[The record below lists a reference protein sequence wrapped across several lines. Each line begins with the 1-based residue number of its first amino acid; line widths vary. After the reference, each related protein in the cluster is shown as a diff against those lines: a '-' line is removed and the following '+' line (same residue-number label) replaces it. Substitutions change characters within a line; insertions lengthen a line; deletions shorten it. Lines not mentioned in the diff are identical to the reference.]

1 MPGGF
6 VVVPPAPRVVLRDA
20 RVPRCLLDGAP
31 AGLTAAGDE
40 LARVDLALHDGLVAA
55 VRPPASAPP
64 AGEAV
69 VDLAGGQV
77 WPGFVDVHTHLDKGH
92 IWPRAENP
100 DGTFA
105 GAMAAVE
112 ADRAASWTAED
123 VARRMEFGLRCAYAH
138 GTVALRTHL
147 DSLAPQHRVSWPVF
161 RALRQA
167 WQGRIALQ
175 ASSIV
180 TLDRLAGPFGDELAD
195 LVADAGGALG
205 VVTAMTP
212 DLHGQLD
219 RLFAL
224 AASRGLD
231 LDLHADESGDAGA
244 ETLRHVARAARR
256 SRFAGRVLVGHCC
269 SLAVQPA
276 DEVERTLDLV
286 AAAGLAVV
294 SLPLCNL
301 YLQGRLPG
309 HTPRWRGVT
318 LLHELRARGIPVAL
332 ASDNCR
338 DPFHAYGDLDLL
350 EVFSQAVRIAHL
362 DRPIGTWPAAVTRVP
377 ADLMRRPDAGRVA
390 VGCPADLV
398 LFSARSYSELLSR
411 PQADRVVLRAGQP
424 IETTPPDYRELDDP
438 SPGGTP

>member
-31 AGLTAAGDE
+31 AGLTAASDE
-40 LARVDLALHDGLVAA
+40 LAQVDLALHDGLVAA
-55 VRPPASAPP
+55 VRPPASAPLD
-64 AGEAV
+64 GEAV
-69 VDLAGGQV
+69 VDLTGGQV

-112 ADRAASWTAED
+112 ADRAANWTAED
-123 VARRMEFGLRCAYAH
+123 IARRMEFGLRCAYAH

-180 TLDRLAGPFGDELAD
+180 MLDRLTGPFGDELAD
-195 LVADAGGALG
+195 LVADAGGILG

-212 DLHGQLD
+212 GLDGQLD

-224 AASRGLD
+224 AESRGLD

-244 ETLRHVARAARR
+244 ATLRHIARAGRR
-256 SRFAGRVLVGHCC
+256 SRFTGRVLIGHCC

-309 HTPRWRGVT
+309 QTPRWRGVT

-338 DPFHAYGDLDLL
+338 DPFHAYGDLDPL
-350 EVFSQAVRIAHL
+350 EVFSQAARIAHL

-377 ADLMRRPDAGRVA
+377 ADLMGRPDAGRVA
-390 VGCPADLV
+390 VGCSADLV

-411 PQADRVVLRAGQP
+411 PQADRVVLRAGRT
-424 IETTPPDYRELDDP
+424 IETTLPDYRELDDLF
-438 SPGGTP
+438 GRRTP